1 MASIANIY
9 GAGLAGAI
17 LNSWVF
23 GLQCVL
29 SYGYYSNFPCD
40 RLGTKLLV
48 AWIWALQLFNAIVVS
63 KMMYSYLITS
73 WGHIPEQGIQ
83 ANWEWPLYTGLS
95 SIAAFSVQA
104 YYARRTHLLIKS
116 HLLFGIILALAI
128 FQLGFG
134 LATMSEAYK
143 LVYLADY
150 TSVGH
155 RDGGNLDAR
164 RTVRAIDSECDTF
177 DLDNLQS
184 SRDCTLK
191 IKVEKNQVVN
201 PGSPVDSYPS
211 TATKVSEFHA
221 NSDVDSRHLSTESY

>member
-1 MASIANIY
+1 
-9 GAGLAGAI
+9 
-17 LNSWVF
+17 
-23 GLQCVL
+23 
-29 SYGYYSNFPCD
+29 
-40 RLGTKLLV
+40 
-48 AWIWALQLFNAIVVS
+48 
-63 KMMYSYLITS
+63 MMYSYLIAS

-83 ANWEWPLYTGLS
+83 ANWEWPLFTGLS

-150 TSVGH
+150 TSVGWVAVTWLCCSAACDLVVALTQVVYLH
-155 RDGGNLDAR
+155 RHRSGIPNIAMGAIYSVSLLANLDAR
-164 RTVRAIDSECDTF
+164 RTVRAINSECVTF
-177 DLDNLQS
+177 DLGNLQS
-184 SRDCTLK
+184 SGDCTLK

-211 TATKVSEFHA
+211 TVTKVSEFHA
-221 NSDVDSRHLSTESY
+221 NSDVDS